1 MSLPEGTPGNRKVS
15 RVDDLLIDELVGV
28 VVLCIC
34 GERGLVPTLIFKVD
48 FNLIDLVKFGKY
60 HQYTVTSRPTRVYG
74 EKSHHMARFLTI

>member
-15 RVDDLLIDELVGV
+15 RVEDLLIDELVGV

-48 FNLIDLVKFGKY
+48 FN
-60 HQYTVTSRPTRVYG
+60 
-74 EKSHHMARFLTI
+74 